1 MSSDQTLTLFFPP
14 RGELAE
20 SILQTLGEWASA
32 ELIGESF
39 WIPVG
44 SAEATELEAKRI
56 AADGIHDVVFPLAI
70 GQTAWETVR
79 YIVIQPVS
87 PELSPDLEQVNFAK
101 QWSEFFRTT
110 VLPAVT
116 TLIKVNLVIPSFGI
130 EELTQDCLIPTWDL
144 TIMASPEERESP
156 GHANIFR
163 NVALGEHAA
172 MAAASVGGIWIG
184 ARNSAVEQYIGES
197 ASGEARPRLLRTY
210 VRTVLGG
217 DPGSEIATR
226 ALGPSNGKWRVPE
239 NSENFAICPDPDA
252 LVSRVVAD
260 LGLLDGGALVYPSPP
275 NDIVPV
281 KGKGGFKAIW
291 REFVEFFGWIVTK
304 IKRIPG
310 RIRENIENRIT
321 QKVWGSQ
328 GAYNFGFG
336 VTPEREEVVQ
346 LVELRAKKMPRR
358 GKELRT
364 FAASVLSRLGS
375 QAQLD
380 PPRPALWEGMRMLA
394 FGLVDGGPMPDSF
407 RQLNTAPR
415 QLILDPNHISP
426 DISSGGFEIPSTIG
440 SRDARLAVWAGTT
453 IHPADPLAASL
464 FKNDLSNSELGRNA
478 EPSETPVAESQVE
491 VGVAGTGDGDV
502 VVDSEEIEDSSES
515 NNVPMTYAQQSPQ
528 ASAVAVDLS
537 AEFEE
542 WVGARKGALTWRI
555 ADRVASEANAASTD
569 LHEALSMLD
578 PDIHVDIAEIDR
590 ARRRFL
596 WMTLVWFILG
606 IAVSVLGVV
615 VFKKSFAPFLALA
628 LFFLLTLNS
637 FFRFTRKKSQ
647 VEFAFECLV
656 ATQRNAMA
664 RMEHSAREL
673 ARISSLYDLT
683 VDWSELIGT
692 HVHAPWVIDMS
703 AQSELPA
710 IADSIRTRPASLIIG
725 ESLPDEVKVTA
736 LSNIERRSIQGV
748 SWLQSEFNATVN
760 RVMSRMAAREGLP
773 IDSIDPDNDCWA
785 NPIGSRMFLLEEFRS
800 GDPQRESYQLT
811 LSGIRERCAKRNPS
825 EIFSE
830 VSFGDDGERQAS
842 VQDFLTALEPS
853 NYLEVPGFIQDLLT
867 DPARVALRHERPIP
881 HVVLPPEV
889 GDHGHA
895 SEKAAHITSDGR
907 YLVQSVRV
915 DVGEHLTPSDYKM
928 FAPPVRAEAEQA
940 PVEDADPGVW

>member
-1 MSSDQTLTLFFPP
+1 VSSDQTLTLFFPP

-32 ELIGESF
+32 ELISESF

-44 SAEATELEAKRI
+44 SADATELPAKRI
-56 AADGIHDVVFPLAI
+56 APDGIHDVVFPLAI

-79 YIVIQPVS
+79 YIVLQPVS

-101 QWSEFFRTT
+101 KWSEFFRTT

-197 ASGEARPRLLRTY
+197 TSGEARPRLLRTY

-226 ALGPSNGKWRVPE
+226 ALAPSNGMWRVPE
-239 NSENFAICPDPDA
+239 NSENFAICPDPEA
-252 LVSRVVAD
+252 LVGRVVSD
-260 LGLLDGGALVYPSPP
+260 LGLLDGGALVYPMPP
-275 NDIVPV
+275 ADFVPV

-336 VTPEREEVVQ
+336 VTPAREEVVQ
-346 LVELRAKKMPRR
+346 LVELRPKKMPRR
-358 GKELRT
+358 GRELRT

-415 QLILDPNHISP
+415 QLILDPKHISP

-440 SRDARLAVWAGTT
+440 TRDARLAVWAGTT

-464 FKNDLSNSELGRNA
+464 FKNDLLISELGQNS
-478 EPSETPVAESQVE
+478 EPSEVPVGDLEVE
-491 VGVAGTGDGDV
+491 VGVAGFGGGDAP
-502 VVDSEEIEDSSES
+502 VDSGDIEESEES
-515 NNVPMTYAQQSPQ
+515 TSVPRDFAEQIPQ
-528 ASAVAVDLS
+528 VSANAGDLS

-542 WVGARKGALTWRI
+542 WVGARKGSLTWRI

-569 LHEALSMLD
+569 LNEALSALD

-606 IAVSVLGVV
+606 IAVGVLGVV
-615 VFKKSFAPFLALA
+615 VFKKSFAPLLAVS

-656 ATQRNAMA
+656 ANQRNAMA

-692 HVHAPWVIDMS
+692 HVHAPWAIDTS
-703 AQSELPA
+703 VQSEPLA

-760 RVMSRMAAREGLP
+760 RVISRMAAREGLP

-785 NPIGSRMFLLEEFRS
+785 NPIGSRTFLLEELRS
-800 GDPQRESYQLT
+800 GEPQRESYQLT

-830 VSFGDDGERQAS
+830 VSFGDDGEREAS

-853 NYLEVPGFIQDLLT
+853 NYLEVPGFIGDLLT

-881 HVVLPPEV
+881 HVVLPPGV
-889 GDHGHA
+889 GDHDHA
-895 SEKAAHITSDGR
+895 SEKAAHITSGGR

-915 DVGEHLTPSDYKM
+915 DMGEHLTPSDYKM
-928 FAPPVRAEAEQA
+928 FAPPAWAEAEQA
-940 PVEDADPGVW
+940 PINDADPGW